1 MNKTGDLSLA
11 AAELKRCGEALIAI
25 SKALADYFSAA
36 NYDEKQ
42 EQPAANPPAPA
53 EKSISLETVRAV
65 LAEKSLAG
73 HTAEV
78 RALLEKRGA
87 TKLSEVDPAEYPA
100 LLKEAET
107 LGNG

>member
-1 MNKTGDLSLA
+1 MRSLA
-11 AAELKRCGEALIAI
+11 DSVQAVAE
-25 SKALADYFSAA
+25 ALADKEPVEAEQTETPVSAKEMEPKA
-36 NYDEKQ
+36 KTVT
-42 EQPAANPPAPA
+42 
-53 EKSISLETVRAV
+53 LEEVRAA
-65 LAEKSLAG
+65 LADKSQQG
-73 HTAEV
+73 FTAEV